1 MMRLIGLYREAECS
15 PGAHRSNDTRLLELV
30 GQALEARGFRVDL
43 MRLEDAV
50 DRRQS
55 ATMIF
60 SMCQGRAALE
70 ALTGWELEG
79 TCLVN
84 SPRAALN
91 TYRDRLPAILH
102 ASGIRFPRTK
112 IVTTARIDDPAI
124 DGNGGV
130 WLKRGDVHASVSADV
145 QWTDSAESL
154 RAGLQGFASRGIAHA
169 ALQAHHAG
177 DEIKFY
183 GVSGGAFFHWFYSAG
198 RPVARASRLDAADS
212 TQGNGRGGGQPP
224 LDVAALRRLGER
236 AAAAAGLEVFGG
248 DLIVAPS
255 GELTLIDLND
265 WPSFAPCRDRAS
277 EAIAEYLMRRVDV
290 VWNTGVVSSAN
301 ESAV

>member
-145 QWTDSAESL
+145 QWTDDPTRAHAERPMLVVDAAGHGL
-154 RAGLQGFASRGIAHA
+154 RAEVPELLNDDRAVEELAAASHDRSHVFRIAAVQAQPTQLEAELVVDVFPAVGVH
-169 ALQAHHAG
+169 ALQ
-177 DEIKFY
+177 
-183 GVSGGAFFHWFYSAG
+183 
-198 RPVARASRLDAADS
+198 R
-212 TQGNGRGGGQPP
+212 
-224 LDVAALRRLGER
+224 ALR
-236 AAAAAGLEVFGG
+236 
-248 DLIVAPS
+248 
-255 GELTLIDLND
+255 
-265 WPSFAPCRDRAS
+265 
-277 EAIAEYLMRRVDV
+277 
-290 VWNTGVVSSAN
+290 
-301 ESAV
+301 